1 MAKDQTQTV
10 RQELFAKFG
19 TWCKVAWPLDPLGIA
34 TALTHLQAPAHG
46 GKECYGDAL
55 EARKCF
61 LRECRSGNG
70 GKEGGEHEDDDDEIA
85 VMGDYYILI

>member
-1 MAKDQTQTV
+1 M

-85 VMGDYYILI
+85 VMKFAHKEPRPKA